1 MSIRGI
7 ILVTSLKA
15 GTTIEI
21 SNRLLIASTA
31 DPASG
36 LMKPVDRWAVKR

>member
-7 ILVTSLKA
+7 IFVTSLKA

-21 SNRLLIASTA
+21 SINLLTASTA

-36 LMKPVDRWAVKR
+36 LLKPVDIWAVKR